1 MAKEMNILIVEPGK
15 LPREAT
21 IDGSLKSMQDVVGG
35 YIQALYPFDR
45 EDTALV
51 CNDEGKLLN
60 LPPNRPLKDDTGKVY
75 DIVCGTFFVVGVRG
89 DSFCSLTKEQID
101 LYRKTFSRE
110 LILTKP
116 KKHGRGR

>member
-1 MAKEMNILIVEPGK
+1 MTKEINILIVEPGK
-15 LPREAT
+15 LPRDTT

-35 YIQALYPFDR
+35 YIQAIYPFDK
-45 EDTALV
+45 EDAALI

-60 LPPNRPLKDDTGKVY
+60 LPPNRPLRDDTGKVY
-75 DIVCGTFFVVGVRG
+75 DIVCGTFFLVGVRG
-89 DSFCSLTKEQID
+89 DNFCSLTKEQCN
-101 LYRKTFSRE
+101 LYKEKFSHK